1 MVTLMLGIMGRGLE
15 RATFCRGVELSYC
28 LVTVRALTE
37 TWYQEC
43 EQRLI
48 ILLLSICY
56 RSDFLWSCL
65 SVSVESRRSL
75 KHTARDL
82 RAKTLQNHE
91 LNMSEE
97 GAEAAA
103 PAQDQ
108 NQGFFTGNIMN
119 FGRPKFDFRQ
129 ENPLEALKAFKKKC
143 GYIFKGR
150 LVNISNE
157 RKCILVQD
165 WLGP

>member
-1 MVTLMLGIMGRGLE
+1 MVTLMLGIMRRGLE

-43 EQRLI
+43 EQTLI
-48 ILLLSICY
+48 ILLLSI
-56 RSDFLWSCL
+56 WL
-65 SVSVESRRSL
+65 SVILFVCECGISSIAQ
-75 KHTARDL
+75 TYCL
-82 RAKTLQNHE
+82 RASRQT
-91 LNMSEE
+91 
-97 GAEAAA
+97 
-103 PAQDQ
+103 PAKPRVKHVGRKSRSCGPSSRS